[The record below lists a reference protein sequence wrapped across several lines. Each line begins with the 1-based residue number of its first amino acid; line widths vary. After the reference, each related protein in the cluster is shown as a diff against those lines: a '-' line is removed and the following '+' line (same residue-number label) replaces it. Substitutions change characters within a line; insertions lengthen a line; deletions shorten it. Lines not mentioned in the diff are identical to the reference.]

1 MAVIP
6 RHGVRSRWRD
16 ASELFHISDSI
27 AHASDV
33 AKTGFEAMLK
43 GDLKVA
49 GFSNKLRA
57 AMAHVVPGHAAC
69 AKLQTTRR
77 WLASEDL
84 FRELAI
90 ARALLSLN
98 TPDRRSIASLFSITA
113 RDHRRRAAGL
123 PVPARLRLVL
133 LSAFGERLRE
143 VFLAAIRIS
152 SQTMGRVT
160 IVRSSTRHAA
170 RRSCIFSVRYAHVDV
185 HLRAGTDKPDGR

>member
-1 MAVIP
+1 
-6 RHGVRSRWRD
+6 
-16 ASELFHISDSI
+16 LFHISDSI

-113 RDHRRRAAGL
+113 GDHRRRAAGL

-133 LSAFGERLRE
+133 LSAFGERLGGLFGGHQNLLSNHGTRDDSTIIDASRRPTF
-143 VFLAAIRIS
+143 VHFLCQIRS
-152 SQTMGRVT
+152 RGRPP
-160 IVRSSTRHAA
+160 S
-170 RRSCIFSVRYAHVDV
+170 
-185 HLRAGTDKPDGR
+185 GGDGQA